1 MSTQEISF
9 ANGITLAITHS
20 MKDQT
25 VVYNAVG
32 YITGEPS
39 NVVATFGYDL
49 SREELIKV
57 IFNISGPDALF
68 ELLVPYIEPYEDE
81 KEYEVGVEYDGTE
94 EVAATRKWLAE
105 LEKVRNFKIANPDL
119 EEEDGYSN
127 EFLGAAGSTN
137 YSFGKQ

>member
-1 MSTQEISF
+1 MNTQEISF
-9 ANGITLAITHS
+9 ANGITLAITRTPS
-20 MKDQT
+20 YET

-57 IFNISGPDALF
+57 IFNISGKDSLF

-81 KEYEVGVEYDGTE
+81 KEYEVGVQYDGTE

-105 LEKVRNFKIANPDL
+105 LEKVRIMSLEDEFRGSFPSSIESEEQPYNPYTSG
-119 EEEDGYSN
+119 E
-127 EFLGAAGSTN
+127 
-137 YSFGKQ
+137 